1 MNNVKRILIA
11 SLLAGVITIASQSDA
26 KAQYAVT
33 VQPVVPAVVGY
44 TAERRGFFG
53 QRVVLRPVVAN
64 VPAAPPVAVEQTV
77 TVARPAVEPVAAY
90 YPPPA
95 EPVVTTYRVPMVTTY
110 RVPVVS
116 TYRVPVVTTY
126 RVPVVTTYRVPYSS
140 FMIAY

>member
-1 MNNVKRILIA
+1 MNTAKRILMVGLI
-11 SLLAGVITIASQSDA
+11 AGVITIALPGDA
-26 KAQYAVT
+26 KAQYPVA

-64 VPAAPPVAVEQTV
+64 VPAAPAVAVERTV

-95 EPVVTTYRVPMVTTY
+95 VTVAHPAVAPVAAYYAPPVARVSAYYAQTVA
-110 RVPVVS
+110 RVSAYYAPPVA
-116 TYRVPVVTTY
+116 PV
-126 RVPVVTTYRVPYSS
+126 
-140 FMIAY
+140 

>member
-1 MNNVKRILIA
+1 MNNLKRIMIA
-11 SLLAGVITIASQSDA
+11 GLVAAVITIAMQNDA
-26 KAQYAVT
+26 TAQYPVA

-64 VPAAPPVAVEQTV
+64 VAAAPAVPVEPAV
-77 TVARPAVEPVAAY
+77 TVRRPAVEPVAAY

-95 EPVVTTYRVPMVTTY
+95 KPVVTTYRVPVVT
-110 RVPVVS
+110 